1 MAFSNTYDQA
11 NTGSAVSNRE
21 QLLDVLTILAPQE
34 TPMLAL
40 CKKSKATS
48 TFVEWT
54 VDSLAAPSTAGIS
67 EGADVTAF
75 TDKFASRARLGNY
88 VQHFRRDFMVSKLQ
102 QAVDSVGP
110 AKLAQAE
117 SKALRE
123 LKRDMEATIC
133 SANDRSAENGAGTPY
148 KTRGFSKWCSGSAG
162 TDVPAAYET
171 PTTSLHT
178 SGALTEDDFRDLI
191 TSIFRVNGMANQL
204 TLVADTELRQLISGF
219 TRADTSS
226 NDSTYTVT
234 ESATSKKITFTVSMY
249 ESDHGFI
256 SIVNMNPDCS
266 PDTTNKDDGF
276 LVNPEYIGW
285 AELIPVGSTM
295 LEDQGGGSR
304 GYIDCVG
311 AFICN
316 SPLAHGLITDITA

>member
-1 MAFSNTYDQA
+1 
-11 NTGSAVSNRE
+11 
-21 QLLDVLTILAPQE
+21 
-34 TPMLAL
+34 
-40 CKKSKATS
+40 
-48 TFVEWT
+48 
-54 VDSLAAPSTAGIS
+54 
-67 EGADVTAF
+67 
-75 TDKFASRARLGNY
+75 
-88 VQHFRRDFMVSKLQ
+88 
-102 QAVDSVGP
+102 
-110 AKLAQAE
+110 
-117 SKALRE
+117 
-123 LKRDMEATIC
+123 
-133 SANDRSAENGAGTPY
+133 
-148 KTRGFSKWCSGSAG
+148 
-162 TDVPAAYET
+162 
-171 PTTSLHT
+171 
-178 SGALTEDDFRDLI
+178 
-191 TSIFRVNGMANQL
+191 MANQL

-234 ESATSKKITFTVSMY
+234 ESATSKKITFTVSVY

-304 GYIDCVG
+304 GYIDAVG
-311 AFICN
+311 AFICH